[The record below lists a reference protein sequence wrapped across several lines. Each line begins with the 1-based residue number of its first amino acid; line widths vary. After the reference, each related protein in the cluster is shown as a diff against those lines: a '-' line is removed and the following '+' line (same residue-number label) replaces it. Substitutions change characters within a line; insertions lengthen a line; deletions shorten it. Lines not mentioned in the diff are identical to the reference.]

1 MAKIKL
7 TIDNK
12 EVEVEKGN
20 TVLQAAQKAG
30 VYIPALCAH
39 PDLPPAPGL
48 KASSVI
54 YLNGKP
60 YHSSGSSME
69 FPGCRL
75 CVVEVEG
82 MKGLPTSCNLPAAEG
97 MIVHTNTPRV
107 QALRRENLKA
117 ILLKHPHA
125 CLTCKQREGCSPFES
140 CPNSIPIKER
150 CCSKLGYCE
159 LQAVVEFIG
168 LQESIPR
175 YVFKDL
181 PVKKDEPLFTQ
192 DYNLCIGC
200 TRCVR
205 ACQDLRGIGAL
216 GFIIREGEVIAGP
229 IAYSLRESGCKFCG
243 ACVEVCPTGAL
254 LDVDIKRAERETALV
269 PCTNACPAG
278 IDVPRYVRLTAEGK
292 FAEAVAVVREKVPFP
307 RVLGRVCFHPCE
319 GVCRRGQ
326 LNQPIAICSLKRFIA
341 EQENNKEWQTRAR
354 KAGPTGKKV
363 AVAGSGP
370 AGLTAAYYLAK
381 LGHSVTVFE
390 ALPEPG
396 GMMRVGI
403 PRYRLPG
410 EVLDSEIEE
419 IKSVGVEIKT
429 NSRVESIDSL
439 RGQGYNAIFLAIG
452 AHQGIKL
459 GVPGEDSPGVIE
471 CISFLR
477 DVSQGKKV
485 KPGDRVVV
493 VGGGNAAIDAAR
505 TARRLGA
512 KEVVILYRRSR
523 QEMPANPEEVE
534 AALEEGIKIFFLAA
548 PTKITKD
555 GSTLTMEC
563 LRMELGEPDA
573 SGRKRPVPV
582 KGSEFNIACDAVIA
596 AIGQVPS
603 IPAGFGLEPLAKGN
617 LKVDSET
624 LSTGID
630 GVFAGGDAATGP
642 ASVIKAIAA
651 GRKAAISIDKYL
663 GGSGDISEALTEP
676 VKASPSFGR
685 EEGFADKPRL
695 KIPRLTVE
703 RRTSDFSE
711 VELGF
716 PKQRACEE
724 AARCLRCDMRLEISP
739 VILPPSEW
747 LEFNA
752 ANVDAAPEKDGVYRL
767 FNEQKE
773 VIYIGSNPNIRKG
786 LREVLD
792 SGDDWVKKARYLHF
806 EETLM
811 YTMRESELIQQFLQ
825 EHGKLPEG
833 NEELF

>member
-12 EVEVEKGN
+12 EVEVEKGK
-20 TVLQAAQKAG
+20 TVLQAAQSAG
-30 VYIPALCAH
+30 IYIPALCAH

-48 KASSVI
+48 KASSII
-54 YLNGKP
+54 YLGGKP
-60 YHSSGSSME
+60 YHSSGPNME
-69 FPGCRL
+69 FQGCRL
-75 CVVEVEG
+75 CLVEVEG
-82 MKGLPTSCNLPAAEG
+82 MKDLATSCNLPGAEG
-97 MIVHTNTPRV
+97 MVVHTNTPRV
-107 QALRRENLKA
+107 QELRRENLKA

-168 LQESIPR
+168 LKESIPR

-205 ACQDLRGIGAL
+205 VCKDFRGIGAL
-216 GFIIREGEVIAGP
+216 GFIVRDGEVIAGP
-229 IAYSLRESGCKFCG
+229 IASSLKESGCKFCG

-254 LDVDIKRAERETALV
+254 LDRDIKRAEREAALI
-269 PCTNACPAG
+269 PCSNACPAG

-292 FAEAVAVVREKVPFP
+292 FAEAVAVVRERVPFP

-326 LNQPIAICSLKRFIA
+326 LNQPIAICALKRFIA
-341 EQENNKEWQTRAR
+341 EQDATQWQAKTK
-354 KAGPTGKKV
+354 KASPSGKKV
-363 AVAGSGP
+363 AIVGSGP

-390 ALPEPG
+390 ALPQPG

-403 PRYRLPG
+403 PRYRLPK
-410 EVLDSEIEE
+410 EVLDSEIEG

-429 NSRVESIDSL
+429 DSKVESLDSL
-439 RGQGYNAIFLAIG
+439 KQQSFNAVFLALG
-452 AHQGIKL
+452 AHQGVKM
-459 GVPGEDSPGVIE
+459 GVPGEESPGVIE
-471 CISFLR
+471 CISFLKE
-477 DVSQGKKV
+477 VSQGKKV
-485 KPGDRVVV
+485 RLGDRVAV

-512 KEVVILYRRSR
+512 KEVIIVYRRSR
-523 QEMPANPEEVE
+523 QEMTANPEEVE
-534 AALEEGIKIFFLAA
+534 AALEEGIKILFLAA

-555 GSTLTMEC
+555 DNTLLMEC

-573 SGRKRPVPV
+573 RGRKRPVPI

-596 AIGQVPS
+596 AIGQVPA
-603 IPAGFGLEPLAKGN
+603 IPSGFGLEPLGN
-617 LKVDSET
+617 GTLKVNSET
-624 LSTGID
+624 LAAGID
-630 GVFAGGDAATGP
+630 GVFAGGDVATGP

-651 GRKAAISIDKYL
+651 GRKAASSIDRYL
-663 GGSGDISEALTEP
+663 GGSGDISEALVEQA
-676 VKASPSFGR
+676 KASSWFGR
-685 EEGFADKPRL
+685 DEAFANKQRERQPHL
-695 KIPRLTVE
+695 IVE
-703 RRTSDFSE
+703 RRLSDFSE

-716 PKQRACEE
+716 PRQRACEE
-724 AARCLRCDMRLEISP
+724 AARCLRCDLRLEISP

-747 LEFNA
+747 LEFNS

-773 VIYIGSNPNIRKG
+773 IIYIGSNSNIRKG
-786 LREVLD
+786 LQEVLN
-792 SGDDWVKKARYLHF
+792 SGDDWVQKAKYLHF

-811 YTMRESELIQQFLQ
+811 YTMRESELIQQYLQ

-833 NEELF
+833 NEDLF

>member
-1 MAKIKL
+1 MNRIKL

-12 EVEVEKGN
+12 EIEVDKGK
-20 TVLQAAQKAG
+20 TVLQAAQGAG
-30 VYIPALCAH
+30 IYIPALCAH

-48 KASSVI
+48 KAASVI
-54 YLNGKP
+54 YLGGKP
-60 YHSSGSSME
+60 YHSSDPNME
-69 FPGCRL
+69 FQGCRL

-82 MKGLPTSCNLPAAEG
+82 MKDLPTSCNLPAAEG
-97 MIVHTNTPRV
+97 MVVHTNTPRV
-107 QALRRENLKA
+107 QELRRENLKA

-140 CPNSIPIKER
+140 CPNSIPVKER

-168 LQESIPR
+168 LKESIPR
-175 YVFKDL
+175 YIFKDL
-181 PVKKDEPLFTQ
+181 PIKKDEPLFTQ

-205 ACQDLRGIGAL
+205 VCKDFRDIGAL
-216 GFIIREGEVIAGP
+216 GFINRDGEIIAGP
-229 IAYSLRESGCKFCG
+229 IAKTLSESGCKFCG

-254 LDVDIKRAERETALV
+254 LDLNIKRAEREAALV
-269 PCTNACPAG
+269 PCGNACPAG

-319 GVCRRGQ
+319 SVCRRSQ
-326 LNQPIAICSLKRFIA
+326 LNQPIAICALKRFVS
-341 EQENNKEWQTRAR
+341 EQDNKEWQTKTR

-363 AVAGSGP
+363 AIVGSGP

-403 PRYRLPG
+403 PRYRLPR
-410 EVLDSEIEE
+410 EVLDSEIEG

-429 NSRVESIDSL
+429 NNKVESLDTL
-439 RGQGYNAIFLAIG
+439 RGQGYNAIFLSIG
-452 AHQGIKL
+452 AHQGVKL
-459 GVPGEDSPGVIE
+459 GVPGEESPGVIE
-471 CISFLR
+471 CISFLK
-477 DVSQGKKV
+477 DVSQGKRV

-505 TARRLGA
+505 TARRLGT
-512 KEVVILYRRSR
+512 KEVIIVYRRSR

-534 AALEEGIKIFFLAA
+534 AALEEGIKILFLAA

-555 GSTLTMEC
+555 GSTLVMEC
-563 LRMELGEPDA
+563 LRMELGEPDT
-573 SGRKRPVPV
+573 SGRKRPVPI
-582 KGSEFNIACDAVIA
+582 KGSEFSIACDTVIA
-596 AIGQVPS
+596 AIGQLPS
-603 IPAGFGLEPLAKGN
+603 IPSGFGLEPSAGGT
-617 LKVDSET
+617 LKVNSET
-624 LSTGID
+624 LGTGID
-630 GVFAGGDAATGP
+630 GVFAGGDVATGP

-651 GRKAAISIDKYL
+651 GRKAASSIDKYL
-663 GGSGDISEALTEP
+663 GGSGDISEVLAETA
-676 VKASPSFGR
+676 KASPSFGR
-685 EEGFADKPRL
+685 DEGFADKHRERQPRL
-695 KIPRLTVE
+695 VVE
-703 RRTSDFSE
+703 RRISDFSE

-716 PKQRACEE
+716 PKQRACDE
-724 AARCLRCDMRLEISP
+724 AARCLKCDARLQISP
-739 VILPPSEW
+739 VMGPPSDW

-752 ANVDAAPEKDGVYRL
+752 ANIDAAPEKDGVYRL
-767 FNEQKE
+767 FNEQKN
-773 VIYIGSNPNIRKG
+773 VVYIGSNSNIRKG
-786 LREVLD
+786 MQEVLN
-792 SGDDWVKKARYLHF
+792 SGDDWVQKAKYLHF

-811 YTMRESELIQQFLQ
+811 YTMRESELIQQYLQ

-833 NEELF
+833 NEDLF

>member
-12 EVEVEKGN
+12 EVEVEKGK
-20 TVLQAAQKAG
+20 TVLQAAQTAG
-30 VYIPALCAH
+30 IYIPALCAH

-54 YLNGKP
+54 YLGGKP
-60 YHSSGSSME
+60 YHSSGPGME
-69 FPGCRL
+69 FQGCQL
-75 CVVEVEG
+75 CVVEIEG
-82 MKGLPTSCNLPAAEG
+82 LTDLSTSCNLPAAEG
-97 MIVHTNTPRV
+97 MVVHTNTPRV
-107 QALRRENLKA
+107 QELRRENLKA

-168 LQESIPR
+168 LKESIPR
-175 YVFKDL
+175 YIFKDL

-205 ACQDLRGIGAL
+205 VCQDLRGIGAL
-216 GFIIREGEVIAGP
+216 GFIIRDSEVIAGP

-254 LDVDIKRAERETALV
+254 LDLDIKRAERETALV
-269 PCTNACPAG
+269 PCTKACPAG

-292 FAEAVAVVREKVPFP
+292 FAEAAAVVREQVPFP

-326 LNQPIAICSLKRFIA
+326 LNQPIAICALKRFIA
-341 EQENNKEWQTRAR
+341 EQDNNKEWQTKAR
-354 KAGPTGKKV
+354 KAEPTGKKV
-363 AVAGSGP
+363 AVVGSGP

-410 EVLDSEIEE
+410 EVLDSEIEG

-429 NSRVESIDSL
+429 DSKVESLDGL
-439 RGQGYNAIFLAIG
+439 KQQGFNAILLAIG
-452 AHQGIKL
+452 AHQGIKM

-477 DVSQGKKV
+477 DVSLDKKV

-512 KEVVILYRRSR
+512 KEVIILYRRSR

-534 AALEEGIKIFFLAA
+534 AALEEGIKILFLAA

-555 GSTLTMEC
+555 GNTLVMEC

-582 KGSEFNIACDAVIA
+582 KGSEFNIACDTVIA
-596 AIGQVPS
+596 AIGQMPS
-603 IPAGFGLEPLAKGN
+603 IPAGFGIEPLAGGT
-617 LKVDSET
+617 LKVNSET
-624 LSTGID
+624 LATGID
-630 GVFAGGDAATGP
+630 GVFAGGDVATGP

-663 GGSGDISEALTEP
+663 GGSGDISEVLTESA
-676 VKASPSFGR
+676 KASPSFGR
-685 EEGFADKPRL
+685 EEGFADKPRM
-695 KIPRLTVE
+695 KIPRLAVE

-724 AARCLRCDMRLEISP
+724 AARCLRCDLRLEISP

-747 LEFNA
+747 LEFNS

-786 LREVLD
+786 LREVLN